1 MTIVNEVIHD
11 KEFNRGSA
19 MTAVAAMIAV
29 LFAGSTVLT
38 GFGLRY
44 AR

>member
-11 KEFNRGSA
+11 KEFNGG
-19 MTAVAAMIAV
+19 AAMIAV